1 MGERAQTKAFDELL
15 KVCKSILW
23 RAKFT
28 LLIFHLLWHRELW
41 RTHLLTAPNSNR
53 TPLPQKCLR
62 FANTG
67 NLFSWNPKSIKV
79 NWYLY
84 NYRVCDRFIY
94 QKNWALFKGMYARPL
109 YRDEEMSQFTCCK
122 FLAVLL
128 YKQFQF
134 IVRCIIESFSNPSQ
148 FCGLP

>member
-1 MGERAQTKAFDELL
+1 MGKRAQTKAFDELL

-41 RTHLLTAPNSNR
+41 RTHLLTAPNLNR
-53 TPLPQKCLR
+53 TSLQQKYLR

-67 NLFSWNPKSIKV
+67 NLFSRNPKLKSTGTCIIIDSMTG
-79 NWYLY
+79 L
-84 NYRVCDRFIY
+84 FTE
-94 QKNWALFKGMYARPL
+94 KNWALFNGMYARPL
-109 YRDEEMSQFTCCK
+109 WRDEDMSQFTCSK
-122 FLAVLL
+122 FSVVLL

-134 IVRCIIESFSNPSQ
+134 IVACIIESFSNPSQ